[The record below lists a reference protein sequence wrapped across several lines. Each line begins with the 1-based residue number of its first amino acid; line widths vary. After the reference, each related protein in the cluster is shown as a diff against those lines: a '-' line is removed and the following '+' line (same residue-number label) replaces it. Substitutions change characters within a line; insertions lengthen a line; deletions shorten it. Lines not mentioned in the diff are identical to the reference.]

1 MNKLLIIVFGFTISI
16 TVFAQNKNYTQH
28 TVAAGETIYQLSK
41 KYNIDIEA
49 IYTLNPEA
57 RNGIKVDMVLVLP
70 NSKST
75 FAPSTNIAVGKNQH
89 EVQEK
94 ETIYGIAKQYK
105 LKVDE
110 LVNLNPILETEG
122 LKIGQI
128 ITIAASKNMAVVKP
142 KVFSKSDE
150 LVNYEVLP
158 KETLYS
164 LSKKFLMTMENI
176 VQLNPELENGVKIA
190 MIIKIPSSKIGKNTI
205 KPIKMPNKAGTS
217 TNNNDDDVPIEI
229 ISKKPT
235 FVKIEIPTEIQSK
248 AVVNLSRSLRKD
260 VNKKLFLLLPFNVT
274 RIQNDTVVSQ
284 QERLKK
290 DAFLNMT
297 LDFYSGALM
306 AIDSAKTLNLNIDV
320 TILDSQETKNSSNI
334 ENLAAQNNLQN
345 ADAIIGPFYQSQVD
359 KLAGLLERNNIPV
372 ISPLSKEAGKPFR
385 NSFVSMPTNDLLK
398 NAMFDYMKSKNGNI
412 IAVIDNK
419 KESIKNYIT
428 INQPETKFAIYTD
441 KGTLSTE
448 SIKAL
453 LVKDKVNYVVFAS
466 ERTGTIFSVTNTLIN
481 ALSNYQIRLVIL
493 EPNPTFDYEEI
504 ALSRLTRL
512 KLTYPSLRKENETNE
527 AMIFEKKFKRKNKI
541 FPNQY
546 ATRGFDITFD
556 TMLRLAQAN
565 NFEAT
570 TTEIISEQV
579 ETKFDY
585 VAKPNG
591 GYINKGA
598 YILQYNSDLT
608 ISIAD

>member
-1 MNKLLIIVFGFTISI
+1 MMNKLLIIVFGLTLSM
-16 TVFAQNKNYTQH
+16 TVLAQNKNYTQH

-41 KYNIDIEA
+41 KYNIDIEE

-57 RNGIKVDMVLVLP
+57 RNGIKVAMVLVLP

-110 LVNLNPILETEG
+110 LVVLNPILETEG

-128 ITIAASKNMAVVKP
+128 ITIAASKNTSVVKP
-142 KVFSKSDE
+142 KVFSKSDD
-150 LVNYEVLP
+150 LATYEVLP

-164 LSKKFLMTMENI
+164 LSKKFSMPMEDI

-190 MIIKIPSSKIGKNTI
+190 MIIKIPSSKIGKNTV
-205 KPIKMPNKAGTS
+205 KPIKIPSKTAAS
-217 TNNNDDDVPIEI
+217 TNNTDEPPFEIVP
-229 ISKKPT
+229 KKPT

-248 AVVNLSRSLRKD
+248 AVVNLSQSLKKN

-334 ENLAAQNNLQN
+334 ENLAVQNNLQN
-345 ADAIIGPFYQSQVD
+345 ANAIIGPFYQSQVD
-359 KLAGLLERNNIPV
+359 KLAGLLERNNVPV

-428 INQPETKFAIYTD
+428 TNQPETKFAIYTD

-504 ALSRLTRL
+504 ALNRLTRL

-565 NFEAT
+565 NFETT